1 MNTQIIYPQS
11 VYSLSL
17 SLSLSL
23 SNNRGIAV
31 I

>member
-17 SLSLSL
+17 SLSLS
-23 SNNRGIAV
+23 NNRGIAV